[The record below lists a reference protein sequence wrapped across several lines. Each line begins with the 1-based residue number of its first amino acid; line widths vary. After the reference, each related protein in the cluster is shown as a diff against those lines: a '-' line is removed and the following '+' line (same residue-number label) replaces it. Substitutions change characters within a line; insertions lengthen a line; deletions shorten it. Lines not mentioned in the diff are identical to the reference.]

1 MKRILI
7 TGVNRGIG
15 YELANVFLEKG
26 WSVIGTTR
34 KKDKVPDDLA
44 DNPNFSNEEL
54 DVSSTDS
61 ISNLAKTLD
70 DQVIDVLLN
79 NAGVSDSTSIDDGNV
94 VSESKD
100 IANVYLTNTA
110 GPHMLAQALLNNLRK
125 GSEKLVVSITSIM
138 GSYSGMDEFRA
149 HHWVYSSSKSALNY
163 VMKAFSKE
171 FPDIKVSLVHP
182 GWVQTDMGGS
192 NAPISPKVSARDIY
206 SLIENHEEKLPNGA
220 LVEHTGDS
228 MDF

>member
-15 YELANVFLEKG
+15 YELAKVFLEKG

-34 KKDKVPDDLA
+34 KKDGAPDNLV
-44 DNPNFSNEEL
+44 DNPNFRNEVL

-61 ISNLAKTLD
+61 ISSLAKALD
-70 DQVIDVLLN
+70 GEPIDVLLN
-79 NAGVSDSTSIDDGNV
+79 NAGVSDSTSIDDDNV

-110 GPHMLAQALLNNLRK
+110 GPRLVAQALLDNLRN
-125 GSEKLVVSITSIM
+125 GSEKLVVSITSVM

-163 VMKAFSKE
+163 VMKAFNKE
-171 FPDIKVSLVHP
+171 FPDIKVALVHP

-192 NAPISPKVSARDIY
+192 SAPIRPSTSAKNIY
-206 SLIENHEEKLPNGA
+206 SLIENHEEKLPNGK
-220 LVEHTGDS
+220 LVEHTGDL